1 MKPTTTIKSI
11 KLMRKITINKVK
23 ARIGELYMDVDLTYI
38 CGKHF
43 DLGRLEITTCIVPTA
58 WGVVV
63 ESHNPEDTFAFIRN
77 VAAFPA
83 ISDIW
88 IGGTSEAL
96 NLEIR
101 HSICATPSSTDETF
115 ICIKL
120 LRCTLSDSW
129 DKNINNY

>member
-1 MKPTTTIKSI
+1 
-11 KLMRKITINKVK
+11 MRKITINKVK

-43 DLGRLEITTCIVPTA
+43 DLGRL
-58 WGVVV
+58 V